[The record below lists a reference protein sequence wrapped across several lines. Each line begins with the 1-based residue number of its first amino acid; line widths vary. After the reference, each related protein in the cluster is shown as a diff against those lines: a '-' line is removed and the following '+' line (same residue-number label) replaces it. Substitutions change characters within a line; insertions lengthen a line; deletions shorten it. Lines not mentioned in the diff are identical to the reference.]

1 MQLAKVI
8 GRARATT
15 KHSSLIG
22 QKLLIVQALMADGGD
37 DGPPLL
43 AIDAWGAGKGDTVLL
58 TSDAFY
64 TQTVIGPEKNTPARY
79 STLGIID

>member
-1 MQLAKVI
+1 MQLAKVM
-8 GRARATT
+8 GKTRATA
-15 KHSSLIG
+15 KHPSLVG
-22 QKLLIVQALMADGGD
+22 QKLLIVQPLLVDGGN

-58 TSDAFY
+58 TSDSAY
-64 TQTVIGPEKNTPARY
+64 TQEVIGPEKNTPARY